1 MTTSLIA
8 IGMPGLPEMLIIGG
22 IFILFFGANKLPGL
36 AKSIGKS
43 ANEFKKGLKDDTP
56 LDSDDDD
63 DEIVDEDSEFWIWFP
78 VLNSDMHANS
88 LSLTQVDG

>member
-8 IGMPGLPEMLIIGG
+8 IGMPGTTELLIIGG

-63 DEIVDEDSEFWIWFP
+63 DIVDEDSE
-78 VLNSDMHANS
+78 L
-88 LSLTQVDG
+88 

>member
-1 MTTSLIA
+1 MTTSLFA
-8 IGMPGLPEMLIIGG
+8 FGMPGLPEMLIIGG

-56 LDSDDDD
+56 IDADDDD
-63 DEIVDEDSEFWIWFP
+63 DDVVDEDSE
-78 VLNSDMHANS
+78 L
-88 LSLTQVDG
+88 

>member
-36 AKSIGKS
+36 AKSIDKS

-63 DEIVDEDSEFWIWFP
+63 DIVDEDSE
-78 VLNSDMHANS
+78 L
-88 LSLTQVDG
+88 

>member
-1 MTTSLIA
+1 MTTSLFV

-56 LDSDDDD
+56 IDPTDDDD
-63 DEIVDEDSEFWIWFP
+63 DVVDEDSE
-78 VLNSDMHANS
+78 L
-88 LSLTQVDG
+88 

>member
-1 MTTSLIA
+1 MTNSLFA

-56 LDSDDDD
+56 IDDDD
-63 DEIVDEDSEFWIWFP
+63 DDVVDEDSE
-78 VLNSDMHANS
+78 L
-88 LSLTQVDG
+88 

>member
-1 MTTSLIA
+1 MTTSLFA

-22 IFILFFGANKLPGL
+22 IFILFFGSKKLPGL

-56 LDSDDDD
+56 IDADDDD
-63 DEIVDEDSEFWIWFP
+63 DDVVDEDSE
-78 VLNSDMHANS
+78 L
-88 LSLTQVDG
+88 

>member
-56 LDSDDDD
+56 IDPTDDDD
-63 DEIVDEDSEFWIWFP
+63 DVVDEDSE
-78 VLNSDMHANS
+78 L
-88 LSLTQVDG
+88 

>member
-1 MTTSLIA
+1 MTTSLFA
-8 IGMPGLPEMLIIGG
+8 NGMPGLPEMLIIGG

-56 LDSDDDD
+56 IDPTDDDD
-63 DEIVDEDSEFWIWFP
+63 DVVDEDSE
-78 VLNSDMHANS
+78 L
-88 LSLTQVDG
+88 

>member
-1 MTTSLIA
+1 MTTSLFA

-43 ANEFKKGLKDDTP
+43 ANEFKKGLKDNTP
-56 LDSDDDD
+56 IDPVDDDD
-63 DEIVDEDSEFWIWFP
+63 DVVDEDSE
-78 VLNSDMHANS
+78 L
-88 LSLTQVDG
+88 

>member
-1 MTTSLIA
+1 MTTSLFA

-56 LDSDDDD
+56 LDPDDLDEDDDD
-63 DEIVDEDSEFWIWFP
+63 DVVDEDSE
-78 VLNSDMHANS
+78 L
-88 LSLTQVDG
+88 

>member
-1 MTTSLIA
+1 MTTSLFA

-56 LDSDDDD
+56 IDPTDDDD
-63 DEIVDEDSEFWIWFP
+63 DVVDEDSE
-78 VLNSDMHANS
+78 L
-88 LSLTQVDG
+88 

>member
-1 MTTSLIA
+1 MTTSLFA

-63 DEIVDEDSEFWIWFP
+63 DIVDEDSE
-78 VLNSDMHANS
+78 L
-88 LSLTQVDG
+88 

>member
-1 MTTSLIA
+1 MTTSLFA

-56 LDSDDDD
+56 IAPTDDDD
-63 DEIVDEDSEFWIWFP
+63 DVVDEDSE
-78 VLNSDMHANS
+78 L
-88 LSLTQVDG
+88 

>member
-1 MTTSLIA
+1 MTTSLFA

-56 LDSDDDD
+56 LDPDDLDEEDDDG
-63 DEIVDEDSEFWIWFP
+63 VDEESE
-78 VLNSDMHANS
+78 L
-88 LSLTQVDG
+88 

>member
-1 MTTSLIA
+1 MTTSLFA

-56 LDSDDDD
+56 LDPDDFDDGDNDDDG
-63 DEIVDEDSEFWIWFP
+63 VDEDSE
-78 VLNSDMHANS
+78 L
-88 LSLTQVDG
+88 

>member
-1 MTTSLIA
+1 MTTSLVA

-63 DEIVDEDSEFWIWFP
+63 DIVDEDSE
-78 VLNSDMHANS
+78 L
-88 LSLTQVDG
+88 

>member
-1 MTTSLIA
+1 MTTSLFA

-56 LDSDDDD
+56 LDPDDFDDDD
-63 DEIVDEDSEFWIWFP
+63 NDDDGVDEDSE
-78 VLNSDMHANS
+78 L
-88 LSLTQVDG
+88 

>member
-1 MTTSLIA
+1 MTTSLFA

-22 IFILFFGANKLPGL
+22 LFILFFGSTKLPGL

-56 LDSDDDD
+56 LDPDDFDDDD
-63 DEIVDEDSEFWIWFP
+63 DDDDVVDEDSE
-78 VLNSDMHANS
+78 L
-88 LSLTQVDG
+88 

>member
-1 MTTSLIA
+1 MTTSLFA

-56 LDSDDDD
+56 LDPDDFDDDD
-63 DEIVDEDSEFWIWFP
+63 GDVVDEDSE
-78 VLNSDMHANS
+78 L
-88 LSLTQVDG
+88 

>member
-56 LDSDDDD
+56 LDSDDEDD
-63 DEIVDEDSEFWIWFP
+63 IVDEDSE
-78 VLNSDMHANS
+78 L
-88 LSLTQVDG
+88 